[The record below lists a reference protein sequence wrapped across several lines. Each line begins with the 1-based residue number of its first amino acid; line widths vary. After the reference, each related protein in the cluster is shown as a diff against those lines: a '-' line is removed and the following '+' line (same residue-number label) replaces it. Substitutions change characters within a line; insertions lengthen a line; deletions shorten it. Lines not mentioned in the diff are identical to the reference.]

1 MSQFKNIEKLEFEN
15 LEIGSQ
21 RQKDEGSD
29 GTVDLSVRIIE
40 TLTGKM
46 KNHNKKTPNNK
57 VSLSQ
62 LKRVFKH
69 GASKI
74 SSDTKEKNPN
84 HWGMA
89 RVNMFLRMVQGD
101 KMTRTTKY
109 ISDSNIID
117 ISEMWL
123 PSEEDLRQAEE
134 DVKNN
139 KLNYIFG
146 DIRELYLDDYER
158 PDYTWV

>member
-15 LEIGSQ
+15 LETSSPKQSEKGQEDAIN
-21 RQKDEGSD
+21 
-29 GTVDLSVRIIE
+29 LSVKVAE
-40 TLTGKM
+40 ALTDKM

-62 LKRVFKH
+62 LKKVFKH

-74 SSDTKEKNPN
+74 SPDSEEKNPN

-89 RVNMFLRMVQGD
+89 RVNMFLRMLQGD
-101 KMTRTTKY
+101 KMTRARKY
-109 ISDSNIID
+109 VSNSNVID
-117 ISEMWL
+117 ISEMWF
-123 PSEEDLRQAEE
+123 PSKEDLDQARKDIE
-134 DVKNN
+134 NN

-146 DIRELYLDDYER
+146 DVRELYLDDYER
-158 PDYTWV
+158 PDHIWV